1 MMPNGNISPREAFD
15 RVLRIAA
22 SFSNET
28 RHKLAQA
35 YEDYLNTLP
44 PEHRDLVMAI
54 MVGNKVVTVKRSEI
68 PKRILEDEE
77 FFHLFLSHLDRIA
90 SKARG

>member
-1 MMPNGNISPREAFD
+1 MPNGNVSPREAFD

-35 YEDYLNTLP
+35 YQGYLNTLP
-44 PEHRDLVMAI
+44 PEHREMMMAI
-54 MVGNKVVTVKRSEI
+54 MAKGRTIVVKRSEI
-68 PKRILEDEE
+68 PRRILEDDE
-77 FFHLFLSHLDRIA
+77 FFHLFLQHLSAIA
-90 SKARG
+90 AKRRR